1 MTQDAFCVF
10 RSVRAKA
17 APTETPTLSPNR
29 LPPLS
34 SLSLHPSQDGT
45 LVLHRLSPSGPS
57 FGPASPSDWRFFNP
71 DVPAKLQ
78 ALVEDGYEIVVLR

>member
-1 MTQDAFCVF
+1 LCFSFGARKSCTH
-10 RSVRAKA
+10 RN
-17 APTETPTLSPNR
+17 PN
-29 LPPLS
+29 PLS
-34 SLSLHPSQDGT
+34 QSPPSLSSRSLHPSQDGT